1 MQVRRGMHPAEE
13 CASASARMPSLQP
26 LARNNA
32 CLEHCLRCHTQVALF
47 KPPDPAALEG
57 GQPRTRRLGDGG
69 GSSSGG
75 STQSD
80 EPFFTVQ
87 DVLPSKAT
95 SEWWVLKRQQCAE
108 IISVSAACAA
118 RV

>member
-1 MQVRRGMHPAEE
+1 MLPPHA
-13 CASASARMPSLQP
+13 
-26 LARNNA
+26 
-32 CLEHCLRCHTQVALF
+32 QVALF

-57 GQPRTRRLGDGG
+57 GQPRTGRLGGAGD

-75 STQSD
+75 SSQSD

-95 SEWWVLKRQQCAE
+95 SEWWVVRGGGWGWVQYCWGALAGKA
-108 IISVSAACAA
+108 V
-118 RV
+118 

>member
-1 MQVRRGMHPAEE
+1 MRSR
-13 CASASARMPSLQP
+13 QP

-32 CLEHCLRCHTQVALF
+32 CPEHCLRCHTQVALF

-57 GQPRTRRLGDGG
+57 GQPRTGRLGDGG

-95 SEWWVLKRQQCAE
+95 SEWWVLQRQQYAE
-108 IISVSAACAA
+108 TIDVLRRLCCTGMMC
-118 RV
+118 RLGVMCC